1 MAKDVTA
8 GPELMRGFPPP
19 PDAQVTL
26 ANWRLPPFNRWS
38 FHHVRR
44 IVPTAAIH
52 RGPAPAMALGK
63 DPHDVNRVMFHGPD
77 GAEWTVGRMLAD
89 TFTDGFIVLQRGKV
103 VTESYVPGQQPETP
117 HIIFS
122 VSKSVTGSVAGAL
135 VERGRLDPE
144 APVVCYIPEAAGS
157 AYGDCS
163 VRHVLDMTVGID
175 FEELYL
181 DPDSDFGRYRVATG
195 WNPVPPGGKE
205 LDLRGFLVSLKRDR
219 NPHGHVFHYVSPNSD
234 LLGWLLER
242 AADKPYAALVSELL
256 WRPMGAEFDGYV
268 TIDRLGA
275 PRSAGGVCV
284 ALRDL
289 ARFGELM
296 RRGGAAEGR
305 QVLPKF
311 WIDDILT
318 KGDPEPWRRGA
329 SATFLPDGRYRTQWY
344 MLGNRHGAF
353 CAIGIHGQWIYV
365 DPAAEVV
372 IAKQSSQPLPVDE
385 PMDFLLLAGFDA
397 IARALEGRSI

>member
-44 IVPTAAIH
+44 ILPTAAIH
-52 RGPAPAMALGK
+52 RGPGPAMALGK

-77 GAEWTVGRMLAD
+77 GGEWTVGRMLAE
-89 TFTDGFIVLQRGKV
+89 TFTDGFVVLQRGKL

-135 VERGRLDPE
+135 VERGKLDPE
-144 APVVCYIPEAAGS
+144 APVVRYIPEAAGS

-195 WNPVPPGGKE
+195 WNPVPAGGKE
-205 LDLRGFLVSLKRDR
+205 LDLRSFLVSLKRDR
-219 NPHGHVFHYVSPNSD
+219 HPHGHLFHYVSPNSD

-242 AADKPYAALVSELL
+242 AADKPYAALVSEML
-256 WRPMGAEFDGYV
+256 WRPMGAEFEGYV

-305 QVLPKF
+305 QVLPRS

-329 SATFLPDGRYRTQWY
+329 SAGFLPNGRYRTQWY
-344 MLGNRHGAF
+344 IVGNRHGAF

-385 PMDFLLLAGFDA
+385 PMDLLLLAGFDA

>member
-1 MAKDVTA
+1 
-8 GPELMRGFPPP
+8 
-19 PDAQVTL
+19 
-26 ANWRLPPFNRWS
+26 
-38 FHHVRR
+38 
-44 IVPTAAIH
+44 
-52 RGPAPAMALGK
+52 MALGK
-63 DPHDVNRVMFHGPD
+63 DPHDVNRVPFHGPD
-77 GAEWTVGRMLAD
+77 GAEWTVGRMLGE

-144 APVVCYIPEAAGS
+144 APVVRYIPEAAGS

-205 LDLRGFLVSLKRDR
+205 LDLRGFLVTLKRDR

-242 AADKPYAALVSELL
+242 AADRPYAALVSELL
-256 WRPMGAEFDGYV
+256 WRPMGAEFEGYV

-329 SATFLPDGRYRTQWY
+329 SAAFLPDGRYRTQWY
-344 MLGNRHGAF
+344 MIGNRHGAF

>member
-1 MAKDVTA
+1 MAQDA
-8 GPELMRGFPPP
+8 PSGLDLMRGFPPP
-19 PDAQVTL
+19 PEAQVTL
-26 ANWRLPPFNRWS
+26 ANWRQPPFNRWS

-44 IVPTAAIH
+44 ILPTAAIH
-52 RGPAPAMALGK
+52 RGSGPVMALGK
-63 DPHDVNRVMFHGPD
+63 DPHDVDRVAFHGPD
-77 GAEWTVGRMLAD
+77 GAEWTVRRMLAE
-89 TFTDGFIVLQRGKV
+89 TFTDGFVVLQRGKV
-103 VTESYVPGQQPETP
+103 VAERYVPGQQPETP

-135 VERGRLDPE
+135 VERGKLDPE
-144 APVVCYIPEAAGS
+144 APVTRYIPEAAGS
-157 AYGDCS
+157 AYGDCT

-181 DPDSDFGRYRVATG
+181 DPDSDFARYRVATG
-195 WNPVPPGGKE
+195 WNPVPPGGE
-205 LDLRGFLVSLKRDR
+205 ALDLRGFLVSLKRDGR
-219 NPHGHVFHYVSPNSD
+219 PHGQVFHYVSPNSD
-234 LLGWLLER
+234 LLGWVLER
-242 AADKPYAALVSELL
+242 ASGTPYAALVSEAL

-268 TIDRLGA
+268 TLDRLGA

-296 RRGGAAEGR
+296 RRGGAVEGR
-305 QVLPKF
+305 QVLPRS

-318 KGDPEPWRRGA
+318 GGDPAPWKRGA
-329 SATFLPDGRYRTQWY
+329 SAGFLPQGRYRTQWY
-344 MLGNRHGAF
+344 IVGNPHGAF

-372 IAKQSSQPLPVDE
+372 VAKQSSQPLPVDE
-385 PMDFLLLAGFDA
+385 PMDLLLLAGFDA
-397 IARALEGRSI
+397 IARALAGRSI